1 MVDLCLSIGDA
12 NAQDTVLVLL
22 SLGSVL
28 QGVFFIITILIIKK
42 ENASHFNKM
51 HSRNHHR
58 KRR

>member
-1 MVDLCLSIGDA
+1 MVDFCLSIGDA
-12 NAQDTVLVLL
+12 NAQDTTLVLL

-28 QGVFFIITILIIKK
+28 QGVFFIITILMVKK
-42 ENASHFNKM
+42 ENASNFNKT

>member
-1 MVDLCLSIGDA
+1 MVELCLSIGDA
-12 NAQDTVLVLL
+12 NAQDTALVLL

-42 ENASHFNKM
+42 ENANSRKKK
-51 HSRNHHR
+51 HSLNHQG